1 MADMVAEGE
10 RPVSAE
16 IREKLVEPFV
26 TATRTALGEMANTE
40 VVVRTV
46 CQIASPLALGDISV
60 AIRLTSATE
69 GWLVLSFLERTAVM
83 LSSRILTGVT
93 ADLDHQLLGDC
104 VAEIGNVVAGQAKA
118 LLAGTPFRF
127 AFALPQVIVDVNDF
141 GHLAGFNCLVVAFEC
156 NAGDFALR
164 LYWQP

>member
-1 MADMVAEGE
+1 MAEFVAEGE
-10 RPVSAE
+10 QPVSAE
-16 IREKLVEPFV
+16 IREKLVEPFI
-26 TATRTALGEMANTE
+26 TATRTALGEMATTE
-40 VVVRTV
+40 VAVRAV
-46 CQIASPLALGDISV
+46 CQISSHPAPGDISV

-69 GWLVLSFLERTAVM
+69 AWLVLSFPERTAAI

-93 ADLDHQLLGDC
+93 ENVDHQLLRDC

-118 LLAGTPFRF
+118 LLAGTPFHF
-127 AFALPQVIVDVNDF
+127 AFSLPRVIVGINDF
-141 GHLAGFNCLVVAFEC
+141 GHLAGFNCLLVAFDC

>member
-1 MADMVAEGE
+1 MAEIVAEGE
-10 RPVSAE
+10 RPVSVE
-16 IREKLVEPFV
+16 IREKLVEPFI

-40 VVVRTV
+40 VVVLAV
-46 CQIASPLALGDISV
+46 CQISSHPALKDISI

-69 GWLVLSFLERTAVM
+69 AWLVLSFPERTAVT
-83 LSSRILTGVT
+83 LSSRILAGVP
-93 ADLDHQLLGDC
+93 ADMDQQLLGDC

-118 LLAGTPFRF
+118 LLAGTPFQF
-127 AFALPQVIVDVNDF
+127 VFSLPRLIIGVNDF
-141 GHLAGFNCLVVAFEC
+141 GHLAGLNCLVVAFDC